1 MFVVPTRIWEYV
13 VTAFLIILA
22 PGPTVLFV
30 VARAISWGRA
40 AAVAS
45 VLGNNLGA
53 FLISLLIAL
62 GLGPILQSS
71 EIAFLG
77 VQVAGGLYLIYLGVQ
92 AIRHSEVHAGDMKNV
107 TGSKPTFLK
116 SVKDGFIVGIL
127 NPKVWVF
134 FAAILPQ
141 FVDRSAGRITSQLIF
156 MGTIFA
162 FIAFFS
168 DSSWG
173 ILAGTIRNWLATETK
188 RLVAM
193 RRFGGLVMVLLGL
206 FTLWTAARSR

>member
-1 MFVVPTRIWEYV
+1 
-13 VTAFLIILA
+13 LA

-30 VARAISWGRA
+30 IARAISWGKG

-53 FLISLLIAL
+53 FLVSLLIAF

-71 EIAFLG
+71 ALAYFL
-77 VQVAGGLYLIYLGVQ
+77 VQIAGGLYLIYLGYG
-92 AIRHSEVHAGDMKNV
+92 AIKHSAIHAGDMKNV
-107 TGSKPTFLK
+107 SGSKPTFK
-116 SVKDGFIVGIL
+116 QSAKDGFIVGIL

-141 FVDRSAGRITSQLIF
+141 FVDRPKGHVTGQLVI
-156 MGTIFA
+156 MGAIFA
-162 FIAFFS
+162 LIAFVS

-173 ILAGTIRNWLATETK
+173 IVAGIIRNWLANETK
-188 RLVAM
+188 RLVRM
-193 RRFGGLVMVLLGL
+193 RVSGGVVMIALGL
-206 FTLWTAARSR
+206 FTLFTAVRHYK

>member
-107 TGSKPTFLK
+107 SGAKPTFLK

>member
-1 MFVVPTRIWEYV
+1 MLVVPTRIWEYV

-30 VARAISWGRA
+30 IARAISWGRA
-40 AAVAS
+40 TAVAS

-71 EIAFLG
+71 DIAYLG
-77 VQVAGGLYLIYLGVQ
+77 VQVAGGLYLIYLGIQ

-107 TGSKPTFLK
+107 VGSKPSFWN
-116 SVKDGFIVGIL
+116 SAKDGFVVGIL

-141 FVDRSAGRITSQLIF
+141 FVDRSAGHITSQLIF
-156 MGTIFA
+156 MGSIFA

-168 DSSWG
+168 DSTWG
-173 ILAGTIRNWLATETK
+173 IIAGTIRNWLANETK

-193 RRFGGLVMVLLGL
+193 RIIGGVVMILLGI
-206 FTLWTAARSR
+206 FTLWTAVRNL

>member
-1 MFVVPTRIWEYV
+1 MFVIPTRIWEYV

-30 VARAISWGRA
+30 IARAISWGKA

-45 VLGNNLGA
+45 VLGNNIGA
-53 FLISLLIAL
+53 FLISLLIAF

-71 EIAFLG
+71 TLIFLS
-77 VQVAGGLYLIYLGVQ
+77 VQVAGGLYLIYLGIQ
-92 AIRHSEVHAGDMKNV
+92 AIRHSQIHAGDMTNV
-107 TGSKPTFLK
+107 TGSKPTFVR
-116 SVKDGFIVGIL
+116 SAKDGFVVGVL

-141 FVDRSAGRITSQLIF
+141 FVDRGAGHITSQLVLMGAIF
-156 MGTIFA
+156 TV
-162 FIAFFS
+162 IAFFS

-173 ILAGTIRNWLATETK
+173 IIAGVIRNWLASETQ
-188 RLVAM
+188 RLVRM
-193 RRFGGLVMVLLGL
+193 RTVGGSVMILLGL
-206 FTLWTAARSR
+206 FTLWTAIRHH

>member
-1 MFVVPTRIWEYV
+1 MFVIPTRIWEYV

-30 VARAISWGRA
+30 IARAISWGKA

-45 VLGNNLGA
+45 VLGNNVGA
-53 FLISLLIAL
+53 FLISILIAL

-71 EIAFLG
+71 DLAFLG
-77 VQVAGGLYLIYLGVQ
+77 VQVAGGLYLIYLGIQ
-92 AIRHSEVHAGDMKNV
+92 AIRHSEIHAGDMTNV
-107 TGSKPTFLK
+107 SGSRPSFLQ

-141 FVDRSAGRITSQLIF
+141 FVDRKAGHVTGQLLL
-156 MGTIFA
+156 MGAIFA

-168 DSSWG
+168 DSTWG
-173 ILAGTIRNWLATETK
+173 VIAGTIRTWLATETK
-188 RLVAM
+188 RLVTM
-193 RRFGGLVMVLLGL
+193 RVIGGCVMILLGL
-206 FTLWTAARSR
+206 FTLWTAIRHK

>member
-1 MFVVPTRIWEYV
+1 MVPTRIWEYV
-13 VTAFLIILA
+13 LTAFLIILA

-30 VARAISWGRA
+30 IARAISWGRA

-71 EIAFLG
+71 DLTYLG
-77 VQVAGGLYLIYLGVQ
+77 VQLAGGSYLIYLGVQ
-92 AIRHSEVHAGDMKNV
+92 AIRHSEVHAGDMTNIEGV
-107 TGSKPTFLK
+107 RPSFFK
-116 SVKDGFIVGIL
+116 SAKDGFVVGIL

-141 FVDRSAGRITSQLIF
+141 FVDRKAGHVTSQLIL
-156 MGTIFA
+156 MGSIFA
-162 FIAFFS
+162 VIAFFS

-173 ILAGTIRNWLATETK
+173 IIAGTIRNWLSTERK
-188 RLVAM
+188 RLVVM
-193 RRFGGLVMVLLGL
+193 RIIGGAVMILLGI
-206 FTLWTAARSR
+206 FTLWTAVRNR

>member
-1 MFVVPTRIWEYV
+1 MVPTRIWEYV

-30 VARAISWGRA
+30 IARAISWGKA
-40 AAVAS
+40 SAVAS
-45 VLGNNLGA
+45 VLGNNIGA
-53 FLISLLIAL
+53 FLISLLIAF

-71 EIAFLG
+71 KAAFIS
-77 VQVAGGLYLIYLGVQ
+77 VQVVGGLYLMYLGIQ
-92 AIRHSEVHAGDMKNV
+92 AIRHSEIHAGDMTKV
-107 TGSKPTFLK
+107 VGSKPTFYQ
-116 SVKDGFIVGIL
+116 SAKDGFIVGIL

-141 FVDRSAGRITSQLIF
+141 FVDRNKGHVTAQLIL
-156 MGTIFA
+156 MGAIFS

-173 ILAGTIRNWLATETK
+173 VIAGIIRSWLATETK
-188 RLVAM
+188 RLVRM
-193 RRFGGLVMVLLGL
+193 RVFGGAVMILLGL
-206 FTLWTAARSR
+206 FTLWTAIHHH

>member
-1 MFVVPTRIWEYV
+1 MLIPTRIWEYV
-13 VTAFLIILA
+13 ATAFLIILA

-30 VARAISWGRA
+30 IARAISWGRA
-40 AAVAS
+40 TAVAS
-45 VLGNNLGA
+45 VLGNNIGA
-53 FLISLLIAL
+53 FLVSLLIAF

-71 EIAFLG
+71 TTAFLS
-77 VQVAGGLYLIYLGVQ
+77 VQISGGLYLIYLGIS

-107 TGSKPTFLK
+107 SGEKPSFSK
-116 SVKDGFIVGIL
+116 SARDGFVVGVL

-141 FVDRSAGRITSQLIF
+141 FVDRVRGHVTSQLVL

-162 FIAFFS
+162 VIAFFS
-168 DSSWG
+168 DSTWG
-173 ILAGTIRNWLATETK
+173 IIAGTIRNWLANERK

-193 RRFGGLVMVLLGL
+193 RVTGGVVMIILGL
-206 FTLWTAARSR
+206 FTLWTAIRHH

>member
-1 MFVVPTRIWEYV
+1 MVPTRIWEYF

-30 VARAISWGRA
+30 VARAITWGRT

-62 GLGPILQSS
+62 GLGPILQNS
-71 EIAFLG
+71 EIAYLG
-77 VQVAGGLYLIYLGVQ
+77 VQVAGGLYLIYLGIQ
-92 AIRHSEVHAGDMKNV
+92 AIRHSEVHAGDMTHV
-107 TGSKPTFLK
+107 SGAKPNFFK

-156 MGTIFA
+156 MGMIFA

-193 RRFGGLVMVLLGL
+193 RRIGGLVMVLLGL
-206 FTLWTAARSR
+206 FTLWTAARNR